1 MAKVYINFEEGVVL
15 FSNTERLYEY
25 IEKEYLRTAIY
36 DNIDFYIE
44 ENYPDFSYAFTED
57 HHDPVEILIEENW
70 DELKDIYWGDA
81 CDYFDIDFKTF
92 DIPQESFQNS
102 I

>member
-1 MAKVYINFEEGVVL
+1 MAKVYINFENGVVL
-15 FSNTERLYEY
+15 FSNTEELYQY
-25 IEKEYLRTAIY
+25 IEKEYLYEAIY
-36 DNIDFYIE
+36 DNIGFYIE
-44 ENYPDFSYAFTED
+44 ENYPDFNYGFTNGQR
-57 HHDPVEILIEENW
+57 DPVEILIEKDW
-70 DELKDIYWGDA
+70 DELRDIYWGDA